1 MRKCD
6 FMLFLCILK
15 SLDGE
20 NEMLK
25 KVIGKLGSL
34 CAYTHIV
41 KVITGLLHNEGLSEQ
56 TKAGRNIALLGFF
69 CPFFWYALLTGE
81 SKEIVL
87 MHAIHSSIVFLIGIM
102 IIFVSI
108 RKQKE

>member
-1 MRKCD
+1 MIK
-6 FMLFLCILK
+6 K
-15 SLDGE
+15 SF
-20 NEMLK
+20 
-25 KVIGKLGSL
+25 GKLSQL
-34 CAYTHIV
+34 CAYTHML
-41 KVITGLLHNEGLSEQ
+41 KVFSVLWNHQDMSEQ

-81 SKEIVL
+81 SREVVI
-87 MHAIHSSIVFLIGIM
+87 MHAIHSSIVLLIGIV